1 MNLKLTQVNL
11 NKLDITSGAI
21 TELEPAILSI
31 NEPVSR
37 ATLKTG
43 NAQVACVQFR
53 HLGPTSRIEQS
64 KSGQEFHQI
73 GLKLRSLNPCNLI
86 YVMWRIKPQPKL
98 IILLKRNKGQST
110 SAECRNRGYTTLA
123 EIPFQHF
130 LVGQF
135 NELMACVQ
143 THPDGQGEVRCWVNW
158 QEVLQAPVGAD
169 VIQAV
174 NGPPGIR
181 TDNGQYHLRF
191 LTAD

>member
-1 MNLKLTQVNL
+1 MFQLTQVNFSDL
-11 NKLDITSGAI
+11 NITSGAI
-21 TELEPAILSI
+21 TELEPTNLSI
-31 NEPVSR
+31 NEPVTR
-37 ATLKTG
+37 ATLKTC

-53 HLGPTSRIEQS
+53 HLGPTSRIVQS
-64 KSGQEFHQI
+64 GNGQEFHQI

-98 IILLKRNKGQST
+98 IILLKRNPERST
-110 SAECRNRGYTTLA
+110 SAECGNRGYTTLA
-123 EIPFQHF
+123 EIPFQPF

-158 QEVLQAPVGAD
+158 QEVLQAPVSSD
-169 VIQAV
+169 VLQAV